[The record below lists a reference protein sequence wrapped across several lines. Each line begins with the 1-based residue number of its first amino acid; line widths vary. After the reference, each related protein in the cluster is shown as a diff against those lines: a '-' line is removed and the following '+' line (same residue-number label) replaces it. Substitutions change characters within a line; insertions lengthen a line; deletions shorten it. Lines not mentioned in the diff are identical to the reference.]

1 MWCNPVKA
9 LAVVSVGLWS
19 IPLVYAQGALSFDDR
34 RAQLEAQTELVA
46 KELALQDALRRL
58 AAPRQAGLPT
68 IVAIMGLEGKYTAR
82 LLQPNGVVSYFR
94 ENETIRPGMVISA
107 ITEKAVLVRVGQGK
121 DSRAVALD
129 FAAGASA
136 AVGAVPGLPPGA
148 PSGPLP
154 PELLPPPPAVQV
166 GPGRR
171 TAPAAAPAQ
180 PAPSAQAPVVDPIS
194 QTNAAAAAAT
204 QKK

>member
-68 IVAIMGLEGKYTAR
+68 IVAIMGLEGQIYGALAAAQRCRLIFPRERNHSPWHGDLCDHRKGRAGKGRAR
-82 LLQPNGVVSYFR
+82 QGRQGCCSGLCCWR
-94 ENETIRPGMVISA
+94 ER
-107 ITEKAVLVRVGQGK
+107 RCR
-121 DSRAVALD
+121 SR
-129 FAAGASA
+129 SR
-136 AVGAVPGLPPGA
+136 A
-148 PSGPLP
+148 PSGCT
-154 PELLPPPPAVQV
+154 EW
-166 GPGRR
+166 
-171 TAPAAAPAQ
+171 T
-180 PAPSAQAPVVDPIS
+180 SA
-194 QTNAAAAAAT
+194 T
-204 QKK
+204 